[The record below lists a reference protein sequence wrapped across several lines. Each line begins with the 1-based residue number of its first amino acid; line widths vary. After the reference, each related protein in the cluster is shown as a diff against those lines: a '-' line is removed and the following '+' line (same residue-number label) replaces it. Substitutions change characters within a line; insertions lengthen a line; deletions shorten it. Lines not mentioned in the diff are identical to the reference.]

1 MRMFSFCTC
10 IDIFTAFL
18 LLLPFRNICGFH
30 VSVHPF
36 SSGIHGRPYVDSM
49 WCPLKQVFSF
59 KMLYF
64 AAFYVPSIYI
74 PLCWHRSDQL
84 ASGHNAKHT
93 DGMGW
98 GAKKKKNTQNMWLNC
113 GYWWH
118 DSQTWKSK
126 HLSIL
131 SLQCMLTETQI
142 CQQ

>member
-1 MRMFSFCTC
+1 MISFCTC

-36 SSGIHGRPYVDSM
+36 SSGIHGRPYVESM

-98 GAKKKKNTQNMWLNC
+98 GAKKKKKTHKICDLTVGTDGMIPR
-113 GYWWH
+113 H
-118 DSQTWKSK
+118 DSPNTCPS
-126 HLSIL
+126 
-131 SLQCMLTETQI
+131 
-142 CQQ
+142 